1 VTFDVRVDPLSG
13 STTVVTGS
21 RQGRPNLPSTGCPF
35 CVGGLEAPDPYDVRW
50 FTNRWPAIPDGRA
63 EVLLYSP
70 DHDGTF
76 WSLGV
81 EGATRVVD
89 LWAERTG
96 ELGRRDDV
104 AYVLPFENRGPE
116 VGATIAHP
124 HGQLYA
130 FPEVPEA
137 ARRELEGD
145 GPCPLCAPPADELV
159 VAGRGRWRA
168 SVPHAASW
176 PFELLLAPAGHVP
189 DLVDDGAARGELAGV
204 LVDVLGALDRLFAA
218 AMPYMLWVHQRPTDG
233 GAWPRAHV
241 HVHVAPLFRSPGTP
255 RFVAAGELG
264 SGVFFN
270 PVVPEDAAAQLRALV
285 EGGAP

>member
-1 VTFDVRVDPLSG
+1 
-13 STTVVTGS
+13 
-21 RQGRPNLPSTGCPF
+21 
-35 CVGGLEAPDPYDVRW
+35 
-50 FTNRWPAIPDGRA
+50 
-63 EVLLYSP
+63 
-70 DHDGTF
+70 
-76 WSLGV
+76 
-81 EGATRVVD
+81 
-89 LWAERTG
+89 
-96 ELGRRDDV
+96 
-104 AYVLPFENRGPE
+104 
-116 VGATIAHP
+116 
-124 HGQLYA
+124 
-130 FPEVPEA
+130 
-137 ARRELEGD
+137 
-145 GPCPLCAPPADELV
+145 
-159 VAGRGRWRA
+159 
-168 SVPHAASW
+168 VPHAASW